1 METQC
6 SCDGILAR
14 LIYGYTNYRR
24 TMENLHPNGGSMAQL
39 GGMVGGQA
47 FGVNPQLG
55 MPGGASVMPN
65 LPFMSGNPL

>member
-1 METQC
+1 
-6 SCDGILAR
+6 
-14 LIYGYTNYRR
+14 
-24 TMENLHPNGGSMAQL
+24 MENLHPNGGSMAQL